1 MPLLF
6 NKHILITGMLT
17 KQSIAYGIAQAMH
30 REGAILAFTYQSSR
44 IKDMVTKLAQE
55 FDSDLIFEC
64 DVSSDTQIDQM
75 FNNLKT
81 HWSNLDAIVH
91 SIAFTTGDAFG
102 DGFVNHITR
111 ENFRIAHDISSYS
124 FAALA
129 KQGLSLLSPTASL
142 LAISYLGAERTA
154 GNYNVMGLAKAS
166 LESNV
171 RYLANDLGPR
181 GVRVNAISAGPHKTF
196 ATIGS
201 TTINKSLE
209 HYRTHS
215 PLRRNI
221 NILEIG
227 NAAAFLSSDLASAI
241 TGEITYV
248 DGGYNIVGVSF
259 NE

>member
-1 MPLLF
+1 MPLLS

-44 IKDMVTKLAQE
+44 IKDMVAKLAQE
-55 FDSDLIFEC
+55 FDSELILEC
-64 DVSSDTQIDQM
+64 DVSSDKQIDQM
-75 FNNLKT
+75 FDNLKT
-81 HWSNLDAIVH
+81 YWSNLDAIIH

-102 DGFVNHITR
+102 DGFVNSITR

-129 KQGLSLLSPTASL
+129 KQGRSLLSPNASL
-142 LAISYLGAERTA
+142 LAISYLGADRTA
-154 GNYNVMGLAKAS
+154 VGYNVMGLAKAS

-171 RYLANDLGPR
+171 RYLANDFGPK
-181 GVRVNAISAGPHKTF
+181 GIRVNAISAGPHKTF
-196 ATIGS
+196 ATSGS
-201 TTINKSLE
+201 PAIDKSLE
-209 HYRTHS
+209 HHRIHS

-221 NILEIG
+221 STLEIG
-227 NAAAFLSSDLASAI
+227 NAAAFLTSDLASAI
-241 TGEITYV
+241 TGEVTYV
-248 DGGYNIVGVSF
+248 DGGYNIIGVSF